1 MDSGI
6 RFIIKLSHVLLI
18 WTYDLKTDYFNEKLN
33 MTYESQLI
41 SRVLVLCFA
50 EIFRAEFIFGKIVES
65 LEIFQSVK
73 VRDL

>member
-1 MDSGI
+1 MDFDMC
-6 RFIIKLSHVLLI
+6 FITKLIHVLLI

-33 MTYESQLI
+33 MTSESQLI

-50 EIFRAEFIFGKIVES
+50 EIFRAEVIFGKLVES
-65 LEIFQSVK
+65 LKIVRSVK